1 MWFDI
6 INLII
11 GILSLLSTIAISF
24 VIYFLERKN
33 EKRRTESE
41 IKEAAKKF
49 IRENAE
55 EKGYL
60 PWCSIAA
67 GCFPQNNHCRKI
79 YNEFSLL
86 SREVQK
92 EVFLQAKIQA
102 DLINDFDWVDAKIG
116 YIKEAIERMDLGRD
130 FLYDGAKYFHRAY
143 DYKEEKIDEYRH
155 MQNNHNLYKDVF
167 NMGRVF
173 LKKNGYLNFEQYL
186 EDYLYCKY
194 RATEL
199 MPDNVIKPIDYLLQ
213 EENLYDGDEDI
224 VCFWMMIVVSNVMQ
238 YAKPYLD
245 YELKDHSDTDS
256 FAETFEDK
264 YFEVLYDLFYF
275 EKKSTKS
282 KNKKK

>member
-11 GILSLLSTIAISF
+11 GILSLIATIAISF

-41 IKEAAKKF
+41 IKEAAKRF

-86 SREVQK
+86 SQEVQK
-92 EVFLQAKIQA
+92 EVFLQANIQT
-102 DLINDFDWVDAKIG
+102 DIINGFEWVDDKIE
-116 YIKEAIERMDLGRD
+116 YVKEAIERMDLGRD

-143 DYKEEKIDEYRH
+143 DYKKEKVEEYNHWRYT
-155 MQNNHNLYKDVF
+155 HNLYEDVF
-167 NMGRVF
+167 HIRN
-173 LKKNGYLNFEQYL
+173 NFFQKDGNLSIEQYL

-194 RATEL
+194 EKPEL
-199 MPDNVIKPIDYLLQ
+199 MPENVIKPIDYLCQ
-213 EENLYDGDEDI
+213 AEDLYNADEDV
-224 VCFWMMIVVSNVMQ
+224 VCFWMMIVVFNVMQ
-238 YAKPYLD
+238 YAELYLD
-245 YELKDHSDTDS
+245 YELKNHTVTDS
-256 FAETFEDK
+256 FTETFEDK

-275 EKKSTKS
+275 EKRSIKITK
-282 KNKKK
+282 